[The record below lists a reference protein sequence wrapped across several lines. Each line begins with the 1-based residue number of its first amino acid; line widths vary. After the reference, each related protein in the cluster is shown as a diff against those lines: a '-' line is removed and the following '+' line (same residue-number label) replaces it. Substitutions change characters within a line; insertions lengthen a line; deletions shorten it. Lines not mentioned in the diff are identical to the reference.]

1 MKPNIRITQIRTSLG
16 WSIERLAY
24 ETGIPT
30 ETIRAIERGLVRDA
44 RATSKLH
51 NAFQAAKRLAAAQQI
66 AIPCAPMDKP
76 LSAYQFSDDRI
87 ELIEQL
93 KAMDP
98 KERDALRI
106 KLLRSLRR
114 QGRLSAAQTERA
126 GR

>member
-1 MKPNIRITQIRTSLG
+1 MKSASRITATRVALG

-24 ETGIPT
+24 EAGIPA
-30 ETIRAIERGLVRDA
+30 ETIRGIEKGLVRDA

-51 NAFQAAKRLAAAQQI
+51 NAFQAAKRLAAAPQI

-114 QGRLSAAQTERA
+114 QGRPSAAQTERA